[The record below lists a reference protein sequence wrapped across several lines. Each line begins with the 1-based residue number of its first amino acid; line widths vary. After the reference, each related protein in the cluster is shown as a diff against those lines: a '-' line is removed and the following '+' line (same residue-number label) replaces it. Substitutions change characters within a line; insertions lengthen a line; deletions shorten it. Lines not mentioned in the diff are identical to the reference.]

1 MSVCAAIGP
10 ITLFVA
16 EVCCCSFHL
25 RSPAFGVYRFIYC
38 PFPKDSS
45 PPDVSAAFVS
55 AVQTDVETFAVSW
68 GGFYDPE
75 SNVKGYTLC
84 AGTSAGA
91 QDVATCREVDK
102 DKSRLLTQLDYTSA
116 DGNTLVYFTVYAEN
130 GEYLESSVSTSS
142 VWSVELPLVSDWAVR
157 NPKDESWTSQGI
169 IKQGDPHS
177 IRVAIGAI
185 TSQRSVVMVEI
196 AVGHGP
202 ASYQDA
208 QVWTELPFPY
218 DRTEGELWEYTL
230 SGLNLEHG
238 QEYYVHIRVTDDE
251 GLQGVTTLPTRIFID
266 ITPAVGVVRPHNGA
280 SIMLE
285 YILEWLPLDEP
296 DPEFSAT
303 YWMVGAS
310 WEFTDAEGT
319 ELAECVA
326 ELHDAQHGHPDTPIA
341 TVEAPAEATSALFEN
356 LKLQH
361 LSEYEVVVKCRNV
374 ADVWGEATSERIKI
388 DKTRPTV
395 IQALD
400 LTAPQVTGVLS
411 KNQTTTRRQPVLLTE
426 LGKRDVELDYT
437 LSFSELTVGFAAWD
451 IDSGITHVM
460 VAVGTA
466 PGSTSELPWT
476 YATLKTSRQAVIPMD
491 SSLLSIHRRY
501 YVSVTAVNVR

>member
-1 MSVCAAIGP
+1 
-10 ITLFVA
+10 
-16 EVCCCSFHL
+16 
-25 RSPAFGVYRFIYC
+25 
-38 PFPKDSS
+38 
-45 PPDVSAAFVS
+45 
-55 AVQTDVETFAVSW
+55 
-68 GGFYDPE
+68 
-75 SNVKGYTLC
+75 
-84 AGTSAGA
+84 
-91 QDVATCREVDK
+91 
-102 DKSRLLTQLDYTSA
+102 
-116 DGNTLVYFTVYAEN
+116 
-130 GEYLESSVSTSS
+130 
-142 VWSVELPLVSDWAVR
+142 
-157 NPKDESWTSQGI
+157 
-169 IKQGDPHS
+169 
-177 IRVAIGAI
+177 
-185 TSQRSVVMVEI
+185 MVEI

-238 QEYYVHIRVTDDE
+238 REYFVHIRVTDDL
-251 GLQGVTTLPTRIFID
+251 GVQGVTTLPTRIFID
-266 ITPAVGVVRPHNGA
+266 LTPAGGVVRPHNGA

-285 YILEWLPLDEP
+285 YILEWLPLDAP
-296 DPEFSAT
+296 DPAFSAT
-303 YWMVGAS
+303 HWMVGAA
-310 WEFTDAEGT
+310 WEFRDGEGT

-326 ELHDAQHGHPDTPIA
+326 ELHDAQHGHPDSPIA
-341 TVEAPAEATSALFEN
+341 TTEAPAGVTSALFEN

-361 LSEYEVVVKCRNV
+361 LSEYEVLVRCRNV
-374 ADVWGEATSERIKI
+374 ANVWGEATSQRMKI

-400 LTAPQVTGVLS
+400 LTAPQVSGVLS
-411 KNQTTTRRQPVLLTE
+411 KNQTTSRRQPILLTE
-426 LGKRDVELDYT
+426 HGKRDVELDYT

-466 PGSTSELPWT
+466 PGSTSVLPWT

-501 YVSVTAVNVR
+501 YVSVTAVNVC